1 MELHSE
7 TRQQPIIQL
16 TRDEARELE
25 LRFNVTSKGELW
37 SHIGDILYD
46 YSARNIKG
54 YILLTEK
61 QYEFIGILLKKKS
74 WEECNML

>member
-16 TRDEARELE
+16 TREEARELE
-25 LRFNVTSKGELW
+25 LRLNVTSKGERW

-46 YSARNIKG
+46 YSSSNKKG
-54 YILLTEK
+54 YILLTDK

-74 WEECNML
+74 WEECNTL